1 MIKTMKKNITTK
13 NIEDQKHIPFHTI
26 IQVEGGE
33 DFQQYRYKKN
43 KKIVNKG
50 ISIGYEKNVFGIL
63 RLILCKD
70 VEFLSSQ

>member
-1 MIKTMKKNITTK
+1 MIKKMKKVITTK
-13 NIEDQKHIPFHTI
+13 NIEDQKHIQFHTI
-26 IQVEGGE
+26 VQVERGE